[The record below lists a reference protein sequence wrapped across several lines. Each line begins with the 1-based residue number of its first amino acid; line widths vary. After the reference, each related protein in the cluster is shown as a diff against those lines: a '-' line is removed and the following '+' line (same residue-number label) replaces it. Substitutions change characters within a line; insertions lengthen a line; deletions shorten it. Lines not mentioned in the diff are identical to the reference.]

1 MRIAAAVALVLCL
14 TGSVPAWAGDDED
27 RVVGGILSG
36 LLGGPTPTQDAA
48 HIAQERERLIQL
60 LSSGEY
66 ATARQG
72 EPIDEWV
79 LGIPLTHKD
88 HVYSAKPTKPSQVY
102 GTKTTR

>member
-1 MRIAAAVALVLCL
+1 MRIAAAVAVAACL
-14 TGSVPAWAGDDED
+14 AGSLPAWAGDDED

-36 LLGGPTPTQDAA
+36 LLGGPTPTQDAT
-48 HIAQERERLIQL
+48 HIAQAREHLIQL

-66 ATARQG
+66 ATSRQG

-79 LGIPLTHKD
+79 FGIPLTHQD

-102 GTKTTR
+102 KR

>member
-1 MRIAAAVALVLCL
+1 MRVMVWVLVVACL
-14 TGSVPAWAGDDED
+14 GMAGPVRAGEDED

-36 LLGGPTPTQDAA
+36 LLGQPQNQDATYVA
-48 HIAQERERLIQL
+48 EQRERLLQA

-66 ATARQG
+66 ATSRQG

-88 HVYSAKPTKPSQVY
+88 HVYRAQPAKPSQVY
-102 GTKTTR
+102 TPQKR